1 MEQVS
6 TNCDMNLIDRLYR
19 SCYHDLKMYIMGYTH
34 DEMCAEDM
42 VQELFI
48 KVMKVDSLTSKTARN
63 LLFVMAGRMIVDDA
77 RHKAF
82 VRRLH
87 DGVAQVMDK
96 YDSVSVVERITCRQ
110 IEEHEERRLLTM
122 APQRALVY
130 RMWRKEDLTAGEI
143 ADRLNLSKRTVEN
156 HLYLSRKEMKESL
169 KHVI

>member
-1 MEQVS
+1 MGQVS
-6 TNCDMNLIDRLYR
+6 TNCDMNQIGNLYKR
-19 SCYHDLKMYIMGYTH
+19 YYHDLKMYMMGYTH
-34 DEMCAEDM
+34 DEMRAEDM
-42 VQELFI
+42 VQDLFI
-48 KVMKVDSLTSKTARN
+48 KAMGVDSITPKTAGH
-63 LLFVMAGRMIVDDA
+63 LLFIMAGRMIVDDA

-87 DGVAQVMDK
+87 DGVAEVMDK